1 MDIGQTNCPV
11 HTTRSSVFGIHQT
24 PTSTVQWGRCCCKC
38 GISGTRHTPRTL
50 SEDKKHDREME
61 NIFYILIPAQRRVF
75 LRLSLTWKDVPQP
88 VVSISQSKKIPGSSD
103 HMQQWCRNSND
114 LHSFTTM
121 KKALPMGWNPRAQA
135 SLKDVPWIIHDRN
148 TIEK

>member
-1 MDIGQTNCPV
+1 MWNLRDQTY
-11 HTTRSSVFGIHQT
+11 
-24 PTSTVQWGRCCCKC
+24 
-38 GISGTRHTPRTL
+38 PRTL

-103 HMQQWCRNSND
+103 HMQQ
-114 LHSFTTM
+114 
-121 KKALPMGWNPRAQA
+121 
-135 SLKDVPWIIHDRN
+135 
-148 TIEK
+148 